1 VALAAGLD
9 QTPKQQHAI
18 VEELS
23 AVEEKSAVM
32 QQSAVLG
39 LSARQLE
46 KKLDTMYNQ
55 VDNQPS

>member
-1 VALAAGLD
+1 MAAGLD
-9 QTPKQQHAI
+9 QTPEQHAI
-18 VEELS
+18 VEELP

-32 QQSAVLG
+32 KQSAVLG

-55 VDNQPS
+55 VDTKPS

>member
-1 VALAAGLD
+1 MALAAGLD
-9 QTPKQQHAI
+9 QTPEQHAI
-18 VEELS
+18 VEELP
-23 AVEEKSAVM
+23 AVEEK
-32 QQSAVLG
+32 SAVLG

>member
-1 VALAAGLD
+1 
-9 QTPKQQHAI
+9 
-18 VEELS
+18 VEELP

-32 QQSAVLG
+32 KQSAVLG

-55 VDNQPS
+55 VDNQPSLT

>member
-9 QTPKQQHAI
+9 QTPKQHAI

-55 VDNQPS
+55 VDTKPS